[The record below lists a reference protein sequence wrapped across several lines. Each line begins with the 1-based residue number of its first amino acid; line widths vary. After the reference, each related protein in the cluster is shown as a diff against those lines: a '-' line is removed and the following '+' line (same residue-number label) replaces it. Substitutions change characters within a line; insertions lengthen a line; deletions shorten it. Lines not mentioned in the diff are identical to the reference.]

1 MSDLNEK
8 KAQGRSVVVSGVL
21 VYGIANILTKVIGL
35 FFKIPMNDLLGD
47 AGMAY
52 FNAAYSVYV
61 LFYMISTAGLPVAVS
76 RLVAESRAQGRFEQV
91 KKIYR
96 MTLLLFFCIGSVGTG
111 LMILFSRQF
120 ASFVDV
126 KAQMCI
132 IALAPTLFL
141 VCLSSAFRG
150 YFQGFRLLIPTGISQ
165 VLESLG
171 KLVVGILLARLA
183 IAQGKPLETV
193 AAYGIFGITIGVF
206 AGLAYLWLT
215 KLFFRPERYD
225 ADYLADFNGGVSDC
239 DSGKRIVARLVSIAV
254 PITLSSS
261 VMSLSSLVDTVV
273 MRSRLVAAGFE
284 PDVARDLYGAYST
297 QCVSLF
303 NLPPVLIYPVAYVIV
318 PLVAECVA
326 RREKQRM
333 DRILDSSFRMTAMIA
348 LPCALGM
355 AAIPKYVLSM
365 IFNSESS
372 SVMAPLLSVLALAVF
387 FIGVLAT
394 SNCAL
399 QGVGQER
406 LPIFSMLAGAAV
418 KLISSWILVGIP
430 SVHIYGT
437 PISTVLCYATAMG
450 LNLYFLAKYADSLPS
465 VRRVFLR
472 PLFAAA
478 LCAAAAYGTAY
489 GVNRVF
495 YEGAASGRT
504 ENAVVCLAAV
514 AVAVLV
520 YFIALFR
527 LHGVEA
533 EDIEMLPKGK
543 KLLSLCRKLHLL
555 PRA

>member
-21 VYGIANILTKVIGL
+21 VYGISNILTKVIGL

-61 LFYMISTAGLPVAVS
+61 MFYMISTAGLPVAVS
-76 RLVAESRAQGRFEQV
+76 RLVAESRAQGKFEQV

-96 MTLLLFFCIGSVGTG
+96 MTLLLFFGIGVVGTG
-111 LMILFSRQF
+111 LMLLFSRQF

-126 KAQMCI
+126 KAQRCI

-171 KLVVGILLARLA
+171 KLVLGILLAYYA
-183 IAQGKPLETV
+183 QAQGKPLEVV

-206 AGLAYLWLT
+206 AGLVYLWLT

-225 ADYLADFNGGVSDC
+225 AEYLADFNGGISDC
-239 DSGKRIVARLVSIAV
+239 ASGKKIVGSLAKIAI

-261 VMSLSSLVDTVV
+261 VMSLSSLVDTFV
-273 MRSRLVAAGFE
+273 MRNRLVAAGFE
-284 PDVARDLYGAYST
+284 PDAARDLYGAYST

-303 NLPPVLIYPVAYVIV
+303 NMPPVLIYPVAYVIV

-333 DRILDSSFRMTAMIA
+333 DKILDSSFRMTAIIA

-355 AAIPKYVLSM
+355 ASIPKYLLSM
-365 IFNSESS
+365 IFNSDSS
-372 SVMAPLLSVLALAVF
+372 ASMTPLLSILSFAVF

-399 QGVGQER
+399 QGVGREA
-406 LPIFSMLAGAAV
+406 LPIFSMLGGALV

-430 SVHIYGT
+430 AVGIYGT

-450 LNLYFLAKYADSLPS
+450 MNLFFLARYADSLPS

-472 PLFAAA
+472 PLLAAV
-478 LCAAAAYGTAY
+478 LCAAAAFGTAY
-489 GVNRVF
+489 GVDHLL
-495 YEGAASGRT
+495 YGGAATGRVQ
-504 ENAVVCLAAV
+504 NAVVCLAAV
-514 AVAVLV
+514 FVAVVV
-520 YFIALFR
+520 YVIGLFR
-527 LHGVEA
+527 LHGVVA
-533 EDIEMLPKGK
+533 EDIEMLPKGR
-543 KLLSLCRKLHLL
+543 KLLSLCRRLHLL
-555 PRA
+555 PRV